1 MTDTL
6 QPLWLALG
14 FRPVVLWSDL
24 LIYLLFL
31 SGGVWLRLALR
42 REYWRRAVRQVVAN
56 RLAMLSFG
64 VVCVYATVG
73 LLDADIYGPSIPG
86 LMGTRA
92 LPKVIQHEGK
102 KLFEPLVAHDVKL
115 MSIGFLLEPDAPV
128 IWRGPMV
135 HSAVRQLL
143 GDTHWGDLDYLIV
156 DLPPGTGDA
165 QLTLVQS
172 LQLAGAVIVTQPQD
186 VALDIAI
193 KALKMFRHLKVR
205 ILGILENMSYFICDH
220 CNTRH
225 DIFSHGGA
233 RRAAQELEVPFLG
246 EVPLAPDI
254 RESSDEGRPVTA
266 LNPDS
271 PQAAAFRSVA
281 HSLAAQV
288 SIAAARR
295 RRTIS
300 LRAV

>member
-1 MTDTL
+1 M
-6 QPLWLALG
+6 
-14 FRPVVLWSDL
+14 
-24 LIYLLFL
+24 
-31 SGGVWLRLALR
+31 
-42 REYWRRAVRQVVAN
+42 
-56 RLAMLSFG
+56 
-64 VVCVYATVG
+64 
-73 LLDADIYGPSIPG
+73 
-86 LMGTRA
+86 
-92 LPKVIQHEGK
+92 
-102 KLFEPLVAHDVKL
+102 
-115 MSIGFLLEPDAPV
+115 
-128 IWRGPMV
+128 
-135 HSAVRQLL
+135 
-143 GDTHWGDLDYLIV
+143 
-156 DLPPGTGDA
+156 
-165 QLTLVQS
+165 TLVQS

-220 CNTRH
+220 CDTRH

-233 RRAAQELEVPFLG
+233 QRAAQELEVPFLG

-266 LNPDS
+266 LRPDS

-288 SIAAARR
+288 SIAAARK

>member
-1 MTDTL
+1 MCNPRRRPG
-6 QPLWLALG
+6 PLLPTV
-14 FRPVVLWSDL
+14 RNVVAIGSGK
-24 LIYLLFL
+24 
-31 SGGVWLRLALR
+31 GGVGKSTVAANLAI
-42 REYWRRAVRQVVAN
+42 A
-56 RLAMLSFG
+56 LAQSG
-64 VVCVYATVG
+64 ATVG
-73 LLDADIYGPSIPG
+73 AAGCRHLRSEYSG

-92 LPKVIQHEGK
+92 LPKVIQHDGK

-172 LQLAGAVIVTQPQD
+172 LQLSGAVIVTQPQD

-220 CNTRH
+220 CDTRH
-225 DIFSHGGA
+225 DIFSHGG
-233 RRAAQELEVPFLG
+233 
-246 EVPLAPDI
+246 
-254 RESSDEGRPVTA
+254 
-266 LNPDS
+266 
-271 PQAAAFRSVA
+271 RS
-281 HSLAAQV
+281 
-288 SIAAARR
+288 ARR
-295 RRTIS
+295 RS
-300 LRAV
+300 